1 MVNKDLQKYWTLVT
15 AHRRGK
21 ESALVALRLLA
32 KGFDR
37 NAQQA
42 NRYLLHYDG
51 TQQESTAIS

>member
-37 NAQQA
+37 GAQQA
-42 NRYLLHYDG
+42 KRYVLHHDNH
-51 TQQESTAIS
+51 QQERTAIP